1 MKMEGKRSFGER
13 LLLVLC
19 AIAMVVSV
27 WIPVGSERVR
37 ANSAIDSNDEEIEYM
52 RIKNL
57 VSGVS
62 GVALGATGGG
72 YYEIDPAGF
81 VTRMCIN
88 NIHKSFVNSPSGM
101 LVGVYD
107 GTNAVRLQRDSETR
121 YGMGGYGDSYYT
133 GLWPTVKLDFENSR
147 NGVADMGFFAYSGV
161 VAQNIKDSSL
171 PVVFYEVEL
180 VNDGSADKQMS
191 AVITWADLIGRGLR
205 DTNAANP
212 SNLDGESAEWYYMR
226 TPATYAKGVT
236 LSAGGTT
243 YTGVMQYAKDPIL
256 PNKMTFQNYNNSFM
270 LLAEAGDG
278 SEVSILKSFDV
289 NNANALAGFVS
300 GGSLSAYDEGE
311 TALSAAGGNPTS
323 TSQAS
328 AVSVRTTVAAGERKT
343 VRFAV
348 SWFMPEVSDDTLKT
362 IHHVEGCEYNKYYHN
377 SFSSIEEMTSYAL
390 SNRDNI
396 RAGIDEWQRP
406 ILDSSMPDWLM
417 FKLINSGYT
426 LYSNGVLNKRG
437 NFSTLEGEMGGYGGT
452 MDQKMSS
459 HPFYEK
465 LFPELNLN
473 ENRQFANV
481 TGGNGEIQHFDLHY
495 YHGMSDFD
503 PNNRV
508 NPTPAGSM
516 TDNTGAWMVQM
527 WNYYRQTGDD
537 TYLREYYDVMNTSMA
552 FIATKCAAGTYIPNY
567 NTTYDDYKHPEILIF
582 SGTVYL
588 NMLDI
593 AAMWAAHMG
602 DTTRQASYEA
612 SYALTWNDVD
622 KLYVSY
628 DGSAWGPFY
637 AFGSDNEFL
646 TSDGQSGNVRSEVM
660 FSGAMAGEF
669 MSRYSGLGDIVPFE
683 QFVQHMGV
691 FLRSSVQKSNDY
703 FAPKVYNIRTEQD
716 MDNSGS
722 RCWPFYLDSYG
733 GMAAIQAGYVED
745 GLEILQHTMLVE
757 LRQGYMWTQNL
768 WNPGYSTYMTAP
780 VSYFIGDVLAG
791 SAIDFTT
798 GTLTL
803 GPTAI
808 ASDDVGLGESLKVT
822 LYYPKFWATVDYRPN
837 DGVFTYSVIKTF
849 YEAGET
855 PATFRQVVAA
865 PAGKATAD
873 AKTITLG
880 EAFTVSEGAVL
891 DLSAYLSDFAGT
903 AREKL
908 LKPVKRYVTPE
919 PEKIADGTGLLGTVT
934 VGEGDESRVLNT
946 FSAESVNYRFN
957 ATQLPD
963 AGVEDAYTLT
973 LTGRILPRYGQ
984 KYQLVFEYTGNM
996 PEVYLNGER
1005 VTSYSENIEDIESQQ
1020 FNPTPGCK
1028 LFIVTVDL
1036 QAGVFYPIQIRYHGD
1051 VSDGEDD
1058 VLRFIWWSTTQQM
1071 GLVVK
1076 ERMYPPMVAFDW
1088 MRGLD
1093 YSATTAQV
1101 EGDHMAY
1108 TQKNTYALYRD
1119 INFGS
1124 EPMNRLT
1131 FQIYAS
1137 APNSDVSRGGT
1148 LQVRLG
1154 GVSGQLLGTLEFT
1167 PNGGWND
1174 YQLFEADMELETPI
1188 SGMQD
1193 VCFVFCP
1200 TSTFLFNYTDFR
1212 FLRGYRNE
1220 EYPTEIRF
1228 ERDVVTKSITEE
1240 TFRNP
1245 VSVDE
1250 GKLAEAL
1257 RYSSSNPSVAT
1268 VDSDGTVTFH
1278 LCGETTITARSL
1290 TTEKSYRLIVTVPE
1304 TNSYHSN
1311 FEDGADGWQFGTS
1324 GKEYD
1329 KARLDNVSGTM
1340 TVILDGSDLGNRDG
1354 LRNSWMYRAFKL
1366 EDGLEYR
1373 LTVRFRSPSDAAT
1386 NLRVVVVCDGMD
1398 DLASPWQLTSDED
1411 FGVIEM
1417 DLTDYAGKLFYVY
1430 VEQDDH
1436 ERGSG
1441 EIVHVYNVSLKGT
1454 EPETVPQYRIS
1465 GTVGTGVAV
1474 ALYSADGRL
1483 IRELEVAADGTYG
1496 VDVENGDYILRFTDT
1511 NGQVT
1516 TERITVNG
1524 APVQRDFAV
1533 SPTPTDASGEEK
1545 NGAPVGLII
1554 GLSVGAALILA
1565 GAALTVII
1573 VKRKRTH
1580 SK

>member
-1 MKMEGKRSFGER
+1 MKQGTQRSFGER
-13 LLLVLC
+13 LLLLFC
-19 AIAMVVSV
+19 TFAIVVSV
-27 WIPVGSERVR
+27 WIPIGGDRVL
-37 ANSAIDSNDEEIEYM
+37 ANSALDSNDGEIEYM

-72 YYEIDPAGF
+72 YYEIDPAGY
-81 VTRMCIN
+81 VTRMCVN

-107 GTNAVRLQRDSETR
+107 GATAVRLQRDSETR
-121 YGMGGYGDSYYT
+121 YGMKGYSDSYYT
-133 GLWPTVKLDFENSR
+133 GLWPTVKLDFENSG
-147 NGVADMGFFAYSGV
+147 NSVANMGFSAYSGV

-180 VNDGSADKQMS
+180 VNDGSEDKQMS
-191 AVITWADLIGRGLR
+191 AILTWADLIGRGLR
-205 DTNAANP
+205 DTDAANP

-289 NNANALAGFVS
+289 NNANALDAFVS
-300 GGSLSAYDEGE
+300 NGKLAAYDEAE
-311 TALSAAGGNPTS
+311 STLSAAGGNPTS
-323 TSQAS
+323 TQQAS
-328 AVSVRTTVAAGERKT
+328 AVSVRTTVAAGESKT

-348 SWFMPEVSDDTLKT
+348 SWYMPEVSDATLET
-362 IHHVEGCEYNKYYHN
+362 IHHMEGCDYNKYYHN
-377 SFSSIEEMTSYAL
+377 DFSSIEGMTSYAL
-390 SNRDNI
+390 RNRNEI

-406 ILDSSMPDWLM
+406 ILESSMPDWLM

-426 LYSNGVLNKRG
+426 LYTNGVLNKRG

-452 MDQKMSS
+452 MDQKMAS

-495 YHGMSDFD
+495 YHGISDFD

-527 WNYYRQTGDD
+527 WNYYRQTADD

-552 FIATKCAAGTYIPNY
+552 FIASKCAPGTYIPNY
-567 NTTYDDYKHPEILIF
+567 NTTYDDYKHPDILIF

-593 AAMWAAHMG
+593 AAMWAAQMG
-602 DTTRQASYEA
+602 DTTRQAAYEA

-628 DGSAWGPFY
+628 AGSSWGPFY
-637 AFGSDNEFL
+637 AFGSDNEYL
-646 TSDGQSGNVRSEVM
+646 TSDGASGNVRSEVM
-660 FSGAMAGEF
+660 FSGAMAGQF
-669 MSRYSGLGDIVPFE
+669 MSRYSGLGDVVPFE
-683 QFVQHMGV
+683 QFVQHMSV
-691 FLRSSVQKSNDY
+691 FLRSSIQKSNDY
-703 FAPKVYNIRTEQD
+703 FAPKVYNVRTEQD

-733 GMAAIQAGYVED
+733 GMAAIQAGYIED
-745 GLEILQHTMLVE
+745 GLEVLQHTMLVE

-780 VSYFIGDVLAG
+780 VSHFISDVLAG
-791 SAIDFTT
+791 SAIDLTT

-803 GPTAI
+803 GPTMI

-837 DGVFTYSVIKTF
+837 DGVFTYSIVKTF
-849 YEAGET
+849 YEAGEA
-855 PATFRQVVAA
+855 PATFREVVAA
-865 PAGKATAD
+865 PTGKATAD

-880 EAFTVSEGAVL
+880 ETFTITEGAVL
-891 DLSAYLSDFAGT
+891 DLSEHIADFAGV
-903 AREKL
+903 A
-908 LKPVKRYVTPE
+908 KPKTLQPVNRYVTPA

-934 VGEGDESRVLNT
+934 VGEGEDSSVLRT

-957 ATQLPD
+957 QDSLP
-963 AGVEDAYTLT
+963 AVGVEDTYTMT

-984 KYQLVFEYTGNM
+984 KYQLVFEYTGEM

-1005 VTSYSENIEDIESQQ
+1005 VTTYSESIDDIESQQ
-1020 FNPTPGCK
+1020 FSPTPGCK
-1028 LFIVTVDL
+1028 LLIVTVDL
-1036 QAGVFYPIQIRYHGD
+1036 QAGVFYPIQIRYQGD

-1119 INFGS
+1119 IDFGT
-1124 EPMNRLT
+1124 EPMERMT

-1148 LQVRLG
+1148 MEVRLG
-1154 GVSGQLLGTLEFT
+1154 GVTGQLLGKLTFS
-1167 PNGGWND
+1167 PNGGWNN
-1174 YQLFEADMELETPI
+1174 YQLYEMDMELATPI

-1212 FLRGYRNE
+1212 FLRGYQNE
-1220 EYPTEIRF
+1220 EYPTEITF
-1228 ERDVVTKSITEE
+1228 ENDVVTKFLTDE
-1240 TFRNP
+1240 TYRNP
-1245 VSVDE
+1245 VTVDD

-1257 RYSSSNPSVAT
+1257 RYTSSNPSVAT
-1268 VDSDGTVTFH
+1268 VDTDGTVTFH

-1290 TTEKSYRLIVTVPE
+1290 SVERSYRLIVTVPE
-1304 TNSYHSN
+1304 TDFYHSD
-1311 FEDGADGWQFGTS
+1311 FEDGADGWQFGIS

-1329 KARLDNVSGTM
+1329 KARLDDVSGTM

-1354 LRNSWMYRAFKL
+1354 VRNSWMYRAFKL
-1366 EDGLEYR
+1366 EAGLEYT
-1373 LTVRFRSPSDAAT
+1373 LKVRFRSPADAAT
-1386 NLRVVVVCDGMD
+1386 NLRVVVVCDGME
-1398 DLASPWQLTSDED
+1398 DLATPWQLTSDD
-1411 FGVIEM
+1411 AFGVIQM

-1441 EIVHVYNVSLKGT
+1441 EIVHVYNVTLEGE
-1454 EPETVPQYRIS
+1454 EPEAIPVYHVQGMA
-1465 GTVGTGVAV
+1465 GTDGTL
-1474 ALYSADGRL
+1474 ALYTTNGILLQQVGIA
-1483 IRELEVAADGTYG
+1483 EDGTY
-1496 VDVENGDYILRFTDT
+1496 DIELENGEYVLRFTDAGGVVRT
-1511 NGQVT
+1511 ARVSV
-1516 TERITVNG
+1516 RG
-1524 APVQRDFAV
+1524 ADARYDFIQ
-1533 SPTPTDASGEEK
+1533 PTAPQDDAKVPLGLVI
-1545 NGAPVGLII
+1545 GLPVGA
-1554 GLSVGAALILA
+1554 VVILA
-1565 GAALTVII
+1565 GIAVVIVI
-1573 VKRKRTH
+1573 LKRK
-1580 SK
+1580 KPI